1 MSDTIK
7 KPTLVII
14 AIALGAILNPLNT
27 TMITVALP
35 SIQQDFMLSSKEVS
49 WLIASI
55 LLLVLFFAIIGRL
68 SDHYGRKKSFS
79 SVYYSFYYHQF

>member
-7 KPTLVII
+7 KPTLFII

-35 SIQQDFMLSSKEVS
+35 SIQRDFELSSTDTS
-49 WLIASI
+49 WLIASYFI
-55 LLLVLFFAIIGRL
+55 VSAIFFTNHWKA
-68 SDHYGRKKSFS
+68 
-79 SVYYSFYYHQF
+79 